1 MQSFGSKNVIAL
13 YIVMAQPSF
22 LSHNN
27 MKAAATHYYWFYHQ
41 TQSDVKNGKLQLWS
55 SLAHSIF
62 VPDEMIFINMEVSIN
77 FAKL

>member
-1 MQSFGSKNVIAL
+1 MP
-13 YIVMAQPSF
+13 QPSF

-62 VPDEMIFINMEVSIN
+62 VPDEMIFIHNEN
-77 FAKL
+77 LTKGQWKKPPKLRECIEKCLL